1 MNTVRRI
8 WRASFTHRWHTNYDL
23 CDTRD
28 PVHGHQ
34 GRVVLLVLGLFPQ
47 ASRQLLVA
55 AATHDQG
62 ECKAG
67 DGPYDA
73 KKEYPGYKEILD
85 TIEADELYD
94 QGLDYQADLWPEDK
108 DRLRL
113 CDWLDAWLW
122 MMRHAR
128 HLYARSD
135 WQAQLRDTRRLAE
148 TLGVGAEVDGLI
160 DEEVNV
166 R

>member
-8 WRASFTHRWHTNYDL
+8 WRASFTHRWHTNYDM

-34 GRVVLLVLGLFPQ
+34 GRVVLLVLGLFPH
-47 ASRQLLVA
+47 ASRRLIIA

-67 DGPYDA
+67 DGAYDA
-73 KKEYPGYKEILD
+73 KGEYPELKSLLD
-85 TIEADELYD
+85 AIEADEMYD
-94 QGLDYQADLWPEDK
+94 QGLDYQPDLSPDEAK
-108 DRLRL
+108 ALKL

-128 HLYARSD
+128 HLYARTD
-135 WQAQLRDTRRLAE
+135 WQAQLRETRRLAE
-148 TLGVGAEVDGLI
+148 TLGVGMEVEDLIAE
-160 DEEVNV
+160 EASQ

>member
-34 GRVVLLVLGLFPQ
+34 GRVVLLILGLFPN
-47 ASRQLLVA
+47 ASRRLLIA

-62 ECKAG
+62 ETKAG

-73 KKEYPGYKEILD
+73 KKEYPEYAALLRG
-85 TIEADELYD
+85 IEADEMYD
-94 QGLDYQADLWPEDK
+94 QGLDYQPGLNAEEASA
-108 DRLRL
+108 LRM

-128 HLYARSD
+128 HLYARHD
-135 WQAQLRDTRRLAE
+135 WQAQLKETKRLAE
-148 TLGVGAEVDGLI
+148 TLGVGTEVDELTA
-160 DEEVNV
+160 EEASQ